1 MEWSNRPHQRG
12 LPSNIGAQQAR
23 FLDSMGAPSL
33 RHKNADGSESLKI
46 NGRLYVNPAD
56 ESSGYLEISRLCWLP
71 EGIVITPKTEANPLG
86 WGLPPTPDGVGTVG
100 GDFPFVVINQYE
112 HNNTPEYLHTVYSR
126 KESKTTTALET
137 AMTLNWPLSYVN
149 MRLDDPDQR
158 ITMFGKPLPDDAYAV
173 KGNRALPQF
182 VATFIP
188 LLSERR
194 QGQWFCHRPKL
205 RENADPE
212 HQRILDETNKLRADA
227 AEPRHPFSKPLQGWT
242 PDIAMTTTMV
252 NAVGE
257 FMDHDSPS
265 FISKWQTTYER
276 VRARTGL
283 YVAAGENLFMMNGKP
298 VKSLGE
304 DAVDAWHYSP
314 GHYANIVYDWTQGS
328 RAAAQAAG
336 KPQLTAELLTTA
348 VWRPTLMSAP
358 GFPEK
363 AIYRQATQVMISANA
378 RGVRYASWRNPL
390 FGQVTVNSS
399 PSALSLLPTRN
410 AIWNERGF
418 ISYKQMDILVSNTD
432 GVEVQREQPVGA
444 ALHIS
449 QGERRM
455 TDEQFDSL
463 LLKKRRADTSYNASR
478 VAQGQAVDA
487 AIVGA
492 ENDLTPAMTG
502 WDVKMRS
509 LIYREVGQKYAAP
522 NATNT
527 GCSFILMEGQ
537 ANDFLASRQWVDYVL
552 LPFNPCTFSS
562 AASFSEDG
570 SKCIVAAGEQLQ
582 GVGVDAGRW
591 DGERLHFY
599 EFDGASFNEV
609 ATSEIDIEVSLT
621 RDAALN
627 ILDYKQTALG
637 QCKIA
642 GYYDGNTLK
651 WVEMAY
657 DCEGAYVYGSAGA
670 SRRIKQSLVFGG
682 IEWVYCDTSN
692 TETENG
698 VTGKLCHILSFDPL
712 HPERAHWVEYTF
724 TKAAH
729 ITTASAAVMRDMTAG
744 TPTLVKSL
752 YTNVEIDSAFS
763 RSSEVW
769 LVPVYCDKTAANPA
783 GTVHRAHPRLLS
795 GWTKPEL
802 DFKASFRLGG
812 GSLSRPAGNAYLSG
826 GTPKATPFAPVSF
839 LPASGH
845 IDNLAT
851 ADVLDAYVFG
861 SVLHSQPFG
870 IGTADR
876 PIGDEVHIKSSNLD
890 LEAITGI
897 PDLSDDILPIWSL

>member
-1 MEWSNRPHQRG
+1 MDWNTRPHQRG
-12 LPSNIGAQQAR
+12 LPSNVGAQQAR
-23 FLDSMGAPSL
+23 FLDSIGASSL

-56 ESSGYLEISRLCWLP
+56 ENGYLEISRLCWLP
-71 EGIVITPKTEANPLG
+71 EGIVITPKTASNPLG
-86 WGLPPTPDGVGTVG
+86 WGLPPTPDGKGTIG
-100 GDFPFVVINQYE
+100 GDFPYVVINQYE

-126 KESKTTTALET
+126 KASKTTTALET

-182 VATFIP
+182 VATFVP

-212 HQRILDETNKLRADA
+212 HQRILDDTNKLRAEA
-227 AEPRHPFSKPLQGWT
+227 ATPRPPLSKPLEGWT
-242 PDIAMTTTMV
+242 PDLAMTTTMV
-252 NAVGE
+252 NAIGGKME
-257 FMDHDSPS
+257 HESPS
-265 FISKWQTTYER
+265 FVAHWRTPYER
-276 VRARTGL
+276 VWLRAGL
-283 YVAAGENLFMMNGKP
+283 FETTGENLYVQGGRP
-298 VKSLGE
+298 EKSLGE
-304 DAVDAWHYSP
+304 DAVSYWHHSPEHYS
-314 GHYANIVYDWTQGS
+314 NIVHDWTQGA
-328 RAAAQAAG
+328 RAIAAADNQ
-336 KPQLTAELLTTA
+336 PQLIAEILTTA
-348 VWRPTLMSAP
+348 VWRTVRMSLPAS
-358 GFPEK
+358 PEP
-363 AIYRQATQVMISANA
+363 ASYRQATQVMISASP
-378 RGVRYASWRNPL
+378 RGVRSHSWRHPV
-390 FGQVTVNSS
+390 FGKMSVSAP
-399 PSALSLLPTRN
+399 PSALSLWPTRN
-410 AIWNERGF
+410 INWGERGF
-418 ISYKQMDILVSNTD
+418 ISYKQMDISVSNTD
-432 GVEVQREQPVGA
+432 GIETAREQPVGA

-449 QGERRM
+449 QGVRRM

-463 LLKKRRADTSYNASR
+463 LLKKRQADTSYNASR
-478 VAQGQAVDA
+478 VARGQAVDA

-502 WDVKMRS
+502 WDVRMRS

-527 GCSFILMEGQ
+527 VCSFILMEGQ
-537 ANDFLASRQWVDYVL
+537 ANDFLASRQLVDYVQ

-570 SKCIVAAGEQLQ
+570 SKCVVVAGEQLQ
-582 GVGVDAGRW
+582 GTGSDAGRW

-657 DCEGAYVYGSAGA
+657 DCEGAYIYGSAGA
-670 SRRIKQSLVFGG
+670 SRRIRQSLVFGG
-682 IEWVYCDTSN
+682 IEWVYCDTSS
-692 TETENG
+692 NG
-698 VTGKLCHILSFDPL
+698 TDSAVTGTLKHILDFDPL
-712 HPERAHWVEYTF
+712 HLDRAHWVEYTF
-724 TKAAH
+724 SS
-729 ITTASAAVMRDMTAG
+729 SAPNV
-744 TPTLVKSL
+744 TLVSAEVRRNMAAPVMVKNLYANVTVNSFQATSSL
-752 YTNVEIDSAFS
+752 
-763 RSSEVW
+763 VW
-769 LVPVYCDKTAANPA
+769 LVPVSCNKTAANPA
-783 GTVHRAHPRLLS
+783 GTAHRAHPKYP
-795 GWTKPEL
+795 WTRPES

-812 GSLSRPAGNAYLSG
+812 GSLSNPAGNAYFSG
-826 GTPKATPFAPVSF
+826 GSPRATPFAPVSF
-839 LPASGH
+839 LPVVGAIDSIAS
-845 IDNLAT
+845 AS
-851 ADVLDAYVFG
+851 VLDAYVFG
-861 SVLHSQPFG
+861 AVLHSQPFG

-890 LEAITGI
+890 LATITGI
-897 PDLSDDILPIWSL
+897 FDLSDDILPIWSL